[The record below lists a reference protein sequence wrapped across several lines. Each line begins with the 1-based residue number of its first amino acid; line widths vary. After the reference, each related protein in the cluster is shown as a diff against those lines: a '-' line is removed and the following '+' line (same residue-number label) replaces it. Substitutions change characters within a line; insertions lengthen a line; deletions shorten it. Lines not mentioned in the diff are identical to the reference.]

1 MSKCY
6 RVALSQPT
14 RKHRSGKDARHA
26 AKRLLLGPGSLKK
39 AALQTT
45 QGGLAVSRER
55 RLGRGLEALLGR
67 SWDEPQAPPVT
78 AGTDS
83 SPELASD
90 ERISRD
96 ENGQVWL
103 NCESIARNPY
113 QPRQVF
119 DEAEIADLA
128 DSIRAHGIL
137 QPLVVRRSG
146 EGFELIA
153 GERRLRAAQAADW
166 RQVPVQ
172 IREVDD
178 RQMAELAIVE
188 NVQRKDLNA
197 IEKAESFQRYIN
209 QYQCTQEEL
218 AGRVQVDRSTVA
230 NLLRLLELP
239 ADVKKMVQEGDIS
252 QGHARAL
259 LPLGD
264 EQEQIDFARKIKKES
279 LSVRATEQGVHD
291 RVHSLE
297 GDQLRIVDAE
307 GNSRPVER
315 PRNEQVAS
323 LEQELRIALG
333 TKVDLSQTAKGKG
346 KLTIHFQSHEAFERI
361 RQLLTAALVNT
372 AATPAPQ
379 QVFA

>member
-1 MSKCY
+1 
-6 RVALSQPT
+6 
-14 RKHRSGKDARHA
+14 
-26 AKRLLLGPGSLKK
+26 
-39 AALQTT
+39 
-45 QGGLAVSRER
+45 
-55 RLGRGLEALLGR
+55 LEALLGR
-67 SWDEPQAPPVT
+67 AWDDPQAAAAPVDAVEV
-78 AGTDS
+78 AGD
-83 SPELASD
+83 D
-90 ERISRD
+90 RISRD
-96 ENGQVWL
+96 EHGQVWM
-103 NCESIARNPY
+103 NCEAIARNPY
-113 QPRQVF
+113 QPRQMF

-146 EGFELIA
+146 TGFELIA

-172 IREVDD
+172 IRDVDD

-197 IEKAESFQRYIN
+197 IEKAESFQRYID

-264 EQEQIDFARKIKKES
+264 EQEQLEFAQKIKKEG
-279 LSVRATEQGVHD
+279 LSVRATEQGVND
-291 RVHSLE
+291 RIHTLD
-297 GDQLRIVDAE
+297 GDQLRIVDAD
-307 GNSRPVER
+307 GNSRPVPR

-323 LEQELRIALG
+323 LQQELRTSLG
-333 TKVDLSQTAKGKG
+333 TKVDLSQTAKGRG
-346 KLTIHFQSHEAFERI
+346 KITIHFQSHEEFERL
-361 RQLLTAALVNT
+361 RQMLTTPATIAA
-372 AATPAPQ
+372 APQ
-379 QVFA
+379 QHIA

>member
-1 MSKCY
+1 M
-6 RVALSQPT
+6 
-14 RKHRSGKDARHA
+14 
-26 AKRLLLGPGSLKK
+26 
-39 AALQTT
+39 
-45 QGGLAVSRER
+45 AVSKER

-67 SWDEPQAPPVT
+67 AWDEPQATPAPT
-78 AGTDS
+78 T
-83 SPELASD
+83 PLEASGD
-90 ERISRD
+90 ERVSRD

-103 NCESIARNPY
+103 DCNAITRNPY
-113 QPRQVF
+113 QPRQMF

-128 DSIRAHGIL
+128 DSIRTHGIL
-137 QPLVVRRSG
+137 QPLVVRRAND
-146 EGFELIA
+146 GFELIA

-178 RQMAELAIVE
+178 RQLAELAIVE

-197 IEKAESFQRYIN
+197 IEKAESFQRYID

-218 AGRVQVDRSTVA
+218 AGRIQIDRSTVA

-239 ADVKKMVQEGDIS
+239 PIVKKMVQEADIS

-264 EQEQIDFARKIKKES
+264 EQEQIEFARKIKKEG
-279 LSVRATEQGVHD
+279 LSVRATEQGVQD
-291 RVHSLE
+291 RIHSLD
-297 GDQLRIVDAE
+297 GDQLRIVDAD

-323 LEQELRIALG
+323 LEQELRTALG

-346 KLTIHFQSHEAFERI
+346 KITIHFKSHEEFERI
-361 RQLLTAALVNT
+361 RQLLTAT
-372 AATPAPQ
+372 TIAATSQ
-379 QVFA
+379 QHIA